1 MTTIPTVQAL
11 LLREAEV
18 AALVGYSARTLRA
31 WVSAGKFPRPIRQP
45 DATGHSTKRW
55 LRSEI
60 EKWIAELAD
69 QREKSP
75 A

>member
-1 MTTIPTVQAL
+1 MPPIQPL
-11 LLREAEV
+11 LLREHEV
-18 AALVGYSARTLRA
+18 ASLVGYSPRTLRA

-45 DATGHSTKRW
+45 DAAGHSTKRW

-60 EKWIAELAD
+60 DAWITKLAES
-69 QREKSP
+69 REET

>member
-1 MTTIPTVQAL
+1 MTTMLPIQPM

-18 AALVGYSARTLRA
+18 AALVGYSPRTLRA

-45 DATGHSTKRW
+45 DATLHSTKRW

-60 EKWIAELAD
+60 EAWVAKLAEN
-69 QREKSP
+69 REES